1 MEAKYK
7 THLILSVILLLF
19 SPAFVPGADLWA
31 NEGSKYLDAVR
42 EFADNVLEHGRD
54 AYGKSWIISMG

>member
-1 MEAKYK
+1 METKHK
-7 THLILSVILLLF
+7 TYIIFGVILLLI
-19 SPAFVPGADLWA
+19 SPPFFPVADLWA
-31 NEGSKYLDAVR
+31 NETSKYLDAVR